1 MYLVFTGKQRLAKNT
16 LINALKK
23 SALTL
28 IEPVESDEHP
38 LSFSLFP
45 SIVSRLSSE
54 AQNTFLDLKKFSLSD
69 SIESAECALEMIAS
83 SLNS

>member
-1 MYLVFTGKQRLAKNT
+1 MYLVYTGKQRLAKNT

-28 IEPVESDEHP
+28 IEPVECDEQP

-54 AQNTFLDLKKFSLSD
+54 AQNTFLDLKKFNLAD
-69 SIESAECALEMIAS
+69 SIESAESALEMIAS